1 MSSSPTPSPKTAP
14 IGVFDSGIGGLS
26 VLQAL
31 RAHLPHEDYLY
42 CADTA
47 HAPYGEKS
55 EDYIRARCF
64 ALADFLIAQGAK
76 ALVVACNTA
85 TAVALKDLRLR
96 YTLPVIAL
104 EPALKP
110 AVAASRS
117 GVVGV
122 LATRRTVESAHFQ
135 GQVAR
140 HGGTARILPQPCPKL
155 VTLLEAGAQDK
166 PEMAAALQDYL
177 SPLLAEGADALVLGC
192 THFVFLRDV
201 IQALVG
207 PDIALFDSGAGVARV
222 LRDRLQSM
230 AALNPQTTAGS
241 VRFWSSAASE
251 KTKTV
256 MERLWGQAIT
266 LTAMPTSHGG

>member
-1 MSSSPTPSPKTAP
+1 MPSLHPPTSLSVPAAP

-26 VLQAL
+26 VLLAL
-31 RAHLPHEDYLY
+31 RTLLPHEDYLY

-55 EDYIRARCF
+55 EAYIRERCF
-64 ALADFLIAQGAK
+64 ALAEFLLAQGAK
-76 ALVVACNTA
+76 ALVIACNTA

-96 YTLPVIAL
+96 YTVPVIAL

-140 HGGTARILPQPCPKL
+140 YGGAAHILPQPCPRL
-155 VTLLEAGAQDK
+155 VTLLESGAQDT
-166 PEMAAALQDYL
+166 PEMAAALQGYL
-177 SPLLAEGADALVLGC
+177 APLLAEGADALVLGC
-192 THFVFLRDV
+192 THFVFLRDA

-207 PDIALFDSGAGVARV
+207 TNIALFDSGAGVARV
-222 LRDRLQSM
+222 LRDRLHSM
-230 AALNPQTTAGS
+230 NALNPQTNAGS
-241 VRFWSSAASE
+241 VRFWSSAA
-251 KTKTV
+251 TPATTAV
-256 MERLWGQAIT
+256 MARLWGAP
-266 LTAMPTSHGG
+266 LTVQHL

>member
-1 MSSSPTPSPKTAP
+1 M
-14 IGVFDSGIGGLS
+14 
-26 VLQAL
+26 QAL
-31 RAHLPHEDYLY
+31 RALLPHEDYLY

-55 EDYIRARCF
+55 EEYIRERCF

-155 VTLLEAGAQDK
+155 VTLLEAGAQDT
-166 PEMAAALQDYL
+166 PEMTTALHDYL
-177 SPLLAEGADALVLGC
+177 TPLLAQGADALVLGC
-192 THFVFLRDV
+192 THFVFLRAG
-201 IQALVG
+201 IQVLVG

-222 LRDRLQSM
+222 LRDRLHSM
-230 AALNPQTTAGS
+230 AALNPQTTEGN
-241 VRFWSSAASE
+241 VRFWSSAA
-251 KTKTV
+251 TPATV
-256 MERLWGQAIT
+256 GIMARLWGT
-266 LTAMPTSHGG
+266 PLTVQQL